1 MNVTE
6 LARHLR
12 VSPQELRDTLPRI
25 GFDIG
30 QRAIK
35 IDQRLAQRI
44 IKEWPR
50 LVRELKNREE
60 RERRQEEAVAAARAE
75 QRVAKIGSVVTI
87 KDLAN
92 GFGLPVNRILA
103 ELMKNGIF
111 ASLNEKIDADTA
123 MIIGSELGIEVV
135 VENAADNKNDE
146 VDLLEESRRNQ
157 GDQDGLEVRPPVI
170 VVMGHVDHGK
180 TKLLDAIRTTDVVAT
195 EAGGITQHIG
205 AYQITRKGKVV
216 TFIDTPGHE
225 AFTAMRK
232 RGARVA
238 DLAIL
243 VVAADDGVKPQTVE
257 AYRIIEE
264 AKIPFVVA
272 INKIDKPEANIE
284 KAKQELANQLNLLPE
299 DWGGKVVTC
308 PISAK
313 QRLGIEDLLDTI
325 LLLADLE
332 ESNRLANPGLEAIG
346 TIVESHVNKSE
357 GPVAT
362 VLVQN
367 GTLKIGDTLICNEQY
382 YGHVRALKN
391 YRGQNIEQA
400 GPSTP
405 VKIIGL
411 KATPEI
417 GDVVRVGQADRSN
430 KVKAAAKGHNQA
442 ITRVQDNGSF
452 GGKTINL
459 IVKTD
464 VFGSGEAIEESLL
477 KLNNEEV
484 AVRIIH
490 RSLGNI
496 TEGDITRAEA
506 NQARVIGFNVKAS
519 AQVEDLARGKEVVIE
534 QYEII
539 YDLINKIKK
548 EMQDLMQPE
557 IKRVDL
563 GRLKVLAV
571 FRFEGDGQ
579 VVGGKVLDGSIK
591 ADCQLEIVR
600 NKEIVGQGKLL
611 KLQSGRQDVSE
622 ILVDQEGGLQVGSQ
636 TIVEVG
642 DILQAYREDKLFKK
656 M

>member
-12 VSPQELRDTLPRI
+12 VSPQELRDILPRI

-60 RERRQEEAVAAARAE
+60 RERRQEEAVAAVRAE
-75 QRVAKIGSVVTI
+75 QRVVKIGSVVTI

-92 GFGLPVNRILA
+92 SFGLPVNRILA

-135 VENAADNKNDE
+135 VENAADNKKDE

-157 GDQDGLEVRPPVI
+157 GDQADLEVRPPVI

-243 VVAADDGVKPQTVE
+243 VVAADDGVKPQTIE

-284 KAKQELANQLNLLPE
+284 KAKQELANQLNLLAE
-299 DWGGKVVTC
+299 DWGGKVVIC

-332 ESNRLANPGLEAIG
+332 ESSRLANPKLEAIG
-346 TIVESHVNKSE
+346 TIIESHVNKSE

-382 YGHVRALKN
+382 YGRVRALKN
-391 YRGQNIEQA
+391 YRGQNIKQA

-430 KVKAAAKGHNQA
+430 KAKVATKSYNQA
-442 ITRVQDNGSF
+442 IT
-452 GGKTINL
+452 
-459 IVKTD
+459 
-464 VFGSGEAIEESLL
+464 
-477 KLNNEEV
+477 
-484 AVRIIH
+484 
-490 RSLGNI
+490 
-496 TEGDITRAEA
+496 
-506 NQARVIGFNVKAS
+506 GFMIM
-519 AQVEDLARGKEVVIE
+519 DHLA
-534 QYEII
+534 
-539 YDLINKIKK
+539 
-548 EMQDLMQPE
+548 
-557 IKRVDL
+557 
-563 GRLKVLAV
+563 
-571 FRFEGDGQ
+571 
-579 VVGGKVLDGSIK
+579 
-591 ADCQLEIVR
+591 
-600 NKEIVGQGKLL
+600 
-611 KLQSGRQDVSE
+611 GRQ
-622 ILVDQEGGLQVGSQ
+622 L
-636 TIVEVG
+636 T
-642 DILQAYREDKLFKK
+642 
-656 M
+656 

>member
-12 VSPQELRDTLPRI
+12 VSPQELRDTLPKI

-60 RERRQEEAVAAARAE
+60 RERRQEEAIAAARAE
-75 QRVAKIGSVVTI
+75 KRTAKISSIVTI

-92 GFGLPVNRILA
+92 VFNLPVNRILT

-135 VENAADNKNDE
+135 VDNEDQNQE
-146 VDLLEESRRNQ
+146 VDIIATIKQEQ
-157 GDQDGLEVRPPVI
+157 ADQEGLEVRSPVI

-205 AYQITRKGKVV
+205 AYQITRKDKKV

-232 RGARVA
+232 RGAKVA

-243 VVAADDGVKPQTVE
+243 VVAADDGIKPQTVE

-272 INKIDKPEANIE
+272 VNKIDKPEANLE
-284 KAKQELANQLNLLPE
+284 KVKQELASQLNLLAE
-299 DWGGKVVTC
+299 DWGGKVVIC
-308 PISAK
+308 PISA
-313 QRLGIEDLLDTI
+313 RDGIGIEELLDTI

-332 ESNRLANPGLEAIG
+332 ENNRLANPKAEAVG
-346 TIVESHVNKSE
+346 TIIESHVNKSE

-367 GTLKIGDTLICNEQY
+367 GTLRIGDTLICNDQY

-391 YRGQNIEQA
+391 YRGLNIEEA

-417 GDVVRVGQADRSN
+417 GDVVKVGEADRSN
-430 KVKAAAKGHNQA
+430 KVKAIAKGQNQA
-442 ITRVQDNGSF
+442 ITRIQDNGSF
-452 GGKTINL
+452 NGQTINL
-459 IVKTD
+459 IIKSD

-496 TEGDITRAEA
+496 AEGDINRAEA
-506 NQARVIGFNVKAS
+506 NQAKVIGFNVKTTP
-519 AQVEDLARGKEVVIE
+519 QVEDLARGKNVKIE
-534 QYEII
+534 KYQII
-539 YDLINKIKK
+539 YDLIDDIRK
-548 EMQDLMQPE
+548 EMQDLMKPE
-557 IKRVDL
+557 IRRTDL
-563 GRLKVLAV
+563 GRIKLLAV
-571 FRFEGDGQ
+571 FKQNGREQ
-579 VVGGKVLDGSIK
+579 IVGGRVLDGSVEMNTLFELIR
-591 ADCQLEIVR
+591 E
-600 NKEIVGQGKLL
+600 KENIGAGKLV
-611 KLQSGRQDVSE
+611 KLQSGKLDVKE
-622 ILVDQEGGLQVGSQ
+622 VQENQECGLQIESDE
-636 TIVEVG
+636 TLLAG
-642 DILQAYREDKLFKK
+642 DILKVYREDKIFKK

>member
-12 VSPQELRDTLPRI
+12 VSPQELRDILPRI

-60 RERRQEEAVAAARAE
+60 RERRQEEAVAAVRAE
-75 QRVAKIGSVVTI
+75 QRVVKIGSVVTI

-92 GFGLPVNRILA
+92 SFGLPVNRILA

-135 VENAADNKNDE
+135 VENAADNKKDE

-157 GDQDGLEVRPPVI
+157 GDQADLEVRPPVI

-284 KAKQELANQLNLLPE
+284 KAKQELANQLNLLAE
-299 DWGGKVVTC
+299 DWGGKVVIC

-332 ESNRLANPGLEAIG
+332 ESSRLANPKLEAIG
-346 TIVESHVNKSE
+346 TIIESHVNKSE

-382 YGHVRALKN
+382 YGRVRALKN
-391 YRGQNIEQA
+391 YRGQNIKQA

-430 KVKAAAKGHNQA
+430 KVKVATKSYNQA
-442 ITRVQDNGSF
+442 ITRVHDNGSF
-452 GGKTINL
+452 GGQTINL
-459 IVKTD
+459 IVKSD

-506 NQARVIGFNVKAS
+506 NQARIIGFNVKAS
-519 AQVEDLARGKEVVIE
+519 AQVEDLARSKEVVIE

-557 IKRVDL
+557 IRRVDL
-563 GRLKVLAV
+563 GRLKVLAI
-571 FRFEGDGQ
+571 FHFEGDGQ

-600 NKEIVGQGKLL
+600 NKEIIGQGKLL

-622 ILVDQEGGLQVGSQ
+622 ILVDQEGGLQVSSQ
-636 TIVEVG
+636 TTIEVG

>member
-12 VSPQELRDTLPRI
+12 VSPQELRDILPRI

-60 RERRQEEAVAAARAE
+60 RERRQEEAVAAVRAE
-75 QRVAKIGSVVTI
+75 QRVVKIGSVVTI

-92 GFGLPVNRILA
+92 SFGLPVNRILA

-135 VENAADNKNDE
+135 VENAADNKKDE

-157 GDQDGLEVRPPVI
+157 GDQADLEVRPPVI

-243 VVAADDGVKPQTVE
+243 VVAADDGVKPQTIE

-284 KAKQELANQLNLLPE
+284 KAKQELANQLNLLAE
-299 DWGGKVVTC
+299 DWGGKVVIC

-332 ESNRLANPGLEAIG
+332 ESSRLANPKLEAIG
-346 TIVESHVNKSE
+346 TIIESHVNKSE

-382 YGHVRALKN
+382 YGRVRALKN
-391 YRGQNIEQA
+391 YRGQNIKQA

-430 KVKAAAKGHNQA
+430 KVKVATKSYNQA
-442 ITRVQDNGSF
+442 ITRVHDNGSF
-452 GGKTINL
+452 GGQTINL
-459 IVKTD
+459 IVKSD

-506 NQARVIGFNVKAS
+506 NQARIIGFSVKAS
-519 AQVEDLARGKEVVIE
+519 AQVEDLARSKEVVIE

-557 IKRVDL
+557 IRRVDL
-563 GRLKVLAV
+563 GRLKVLAI
-571 FRFEGDGQ
+571 FHFEGDGQ

-600 NKEIVGQGKLL
+600 NKEIIGQGKLL

-622 ILVDQEGGLQVGSQ
+622 ILVDQEGGLQVSSQ
-636 TIVEVG
+636 TTIEVG

>member
-12 VSPQELRDTLPRI
+12 VSPQELRDILPRI

-60 RERRQEEAVAAARAE
+60 RERRQEEAVAAVRAE
-75 QRVAKIGSVVTI
+75 QRVVKIGSVVTI

-92 GFGLPVNRILA
+92 SFGLPVNRILA

-135 VENAADNKNDE
+135 VENAADNKKDE

-157 GDQDGLEVRPPVI
+157 GDQADLEVRPPVI

-243 VVAADDGVKPQTVE
+243 VVAADDGVKPQTIE

-284 KAKQELANQLNLLPE
+284 KAKQELANQLNLLAE
-299 DWGGKVVTC
+299 DWGGKVVIC

-332 ESNRLANPGLEAIG
+332 ESSRLANPKLEAIG
-346 TIVESHVNKSE
+346 TIIESHVNKSE

-382 YGHVRALKN
+382 YGRVRALKN
-391 YRGQNIEQA
+391 YRGQNIKQA

-405 VKIIGL
+405 FKIIGL

-430 KVKAAAKGHNQA
+430 KVKVATKSYNQA
-442 ITRVQDNGSF
+442 ITRVHDNGSF
-452 GGKTINL
+452 GGQTINL
-459 IVKTD
+459 IVKSD

-506 NQARVIGFNVKAS
+506 NQARIIGFSVKAS
-519 AQVEDLARGKEVVIE
+519 AQVEDLARSKEVVIE

-557 IKRVDL
+557 IRRVDL
-563 GRLKVLAV
+563 GRLKVLAI
-571 FRFEGDGQ
+571 FHFEGDGQ

-600 NKEIVGQGKLL
+600 NKEIIGQGKLL

-622 ILVDQEGGLQVGSQ
+622 ILVDQEGGLQVSSQ
-636 TIVEVG
+636 TTIEVG

>member
-92 GFGLPVNRILA
+92 SFGLPVNRILV

-111 ASLNEKIDADTA
+111 AALNERIDADTA
-123 MIIGSELGIEVV
+123 IIIGSELGIEVV
-135 VENAADNKNDE
+135 VENAADNKNNE

-157 GDQDGLEVRPPVI
+157 GDQDSLEVRPPVI

-232 RGARVA
+232 RGVRVA

-264 AKIPFVVA
+264 AKIPFIVA

-332 ESNRLANPGLEAIG
+332 ENNRLANPKLEAIG

-367 GTLKIGDTLICNEQY
+367 GTLKISDTLICNEQY

-391 YRGQNIEQA
+391 YRGQSIEQA

-405 VKIIGL
+405 IKIIGL

-417 GDVVRVGQADRSN
+417 GDIVRVGQADRSN
-430 KVKAAAKGHNQA
+430 KVKTAAKGHNQA
-442 ITRVQDNGSF
+442 ITRVQDNGLF

-496 TEGDITRAEA
+496 TEGDIIRAEA

-548 EMQDLMQPE
+548 EMQNLMQPE

-571 FRFEGDGQ
+571 FRFESDGQ

-591 ADCQLEIVR
+591 VDCQLEIVR
-600 NKEIVGQGKLL
+600 NKEIIGQGKLL

-622 ILVDQEGGLQVGSQ
+622 ILVDQEGGLQVDSQ

>member
-12 VSPQELRDTLPRI
+12 VSPQELRDMLPRI

-44 IKEWPR
+44 IREWPR

-60 RERRQEEAVAAARAE
+60 RERQQEEAVAIARAE

-92 GFGLPVNRILA
+92 AFGLPVNRILA

-135 VENAADNKNDE
+135 VENEAANKKSD
-146 VDLLEESRRNQ
+146 VDLLEEVKQTQAKQ
-157 GDQDGLEVRPPVI
+157 GGLSVRPPVI

-232 RGARVA
+232 RGAKVA

-299 DWGGKVVTC
+299 DWGGKIVIC

-313 QRLGIEDLLDTI
+313 QGLGIEDLLDTI
-325 LLLADLE
+325 LLLADME
-332 ESNRLANPGLEAIG
+332 EGSRMANPASEAIG

-367 GTLKIGDTLICNEQY
+367 GTLRVGDTLICNDQY
-382 YGHVRALKN
+382 YGRVRALKN
-391 YRGQNIEQA
+391 YRGQAIEEA

-417 GDVVRVGQADRSN
+417 GDVVRVGQAERSN
-430 KVKAAAKGHNQA
+430 KVKIAAKGHNQA
-442 ITRVQDNGSF
+442 ITRIQDNNSF
-452 GGKTINL
+452 NGKTVNL

-496 TEGDITRAEA
+496 TEGDIVRAEA
-506 NQARVIGFNVKAS
+506 NQARIIGFNVRIS
-519 AQVEDLARGKEVVIE
+519 APVEDLAREKGVVIE
-534 QYEII
+534 KYQII
-539 YDLINKIKK
+539 YDLINKVKK

-563 GRLKVLAV
+563 GRMKLLAI
-571 FRFEGDGQ
+571 FRHDGDDQ

-591 ADCQLEIVR
+591 SESLVDVIR
-600 NKEIVGQGKLL
+600 GKELIGHGKLL
-611 KLQSGRQDVSE
+611 KLQSGKQDVNE
-622 ILVDQEGGLQVGSQ
+622 ISVDQEGGLQVNSQ
-636 TIVEVG
+636 TVLEVG
-642 DILQAYREDKLFKK
+642 DILQAYREDKIFKK

>member
-50 LVRELKNREE
+50 LIRELKNREE
-60 RERRQEEAVAAARAE
+60 RERRQEEAIAIARAE
-75 QRVAKIGSVVTI
+75 KRSVKINSVVTI
-87 KDLAN
+87 KDLATA
-92 GFGLPVNRILA
+92 FGLPVNRILT

-111 ASLNEKIDADTA
+111 ASLNEKIDIDTA
-123 MIIGSELGIEVV
+123 MIIGSELGIEVA
-135 VENAADNKNDE
+135 AADETDE
-146 VDLLEESRRNQ
+146 GQEIDLLGDIKKKQANQ
-157 GDQDGLEVRPPVI
+157 SGLIARPPVI

-180 TKLLDAIRTTDVVAT
+180 TKLLDAIRRTDVIAT

-205 AYQITRKGKVV
+205 AYQIVRKNKTV
-216 TFIDTPGHE
+216 TFVDTPGHE

-232 RGARVA
+232 RGAKVA

-243 VVAADDGVKPQTVE
+243 VVAADDGVKPQTTE

-284 KAKQELANQLNLLPE
+284 KAKQELANQLGLLSE
-299 DWGGKVVTC
+299 DWGGKSVIC

-313 QRLGIEDLLDTI
+313 QDQGIDDLLDTI
-325 LLLADLE
+325 LLLAEME
-332 ESNRLANPGLEAIG
+332 EAERLADPTIEAIG
-346 TIVESHVNKSE
+346 TIIESHVDKSE

-367 GTLKIGDTLICNEQY
+367 GTLKIGDTLICNDQY
-382 YGHVRALKN
+382 YGRVRALKN
-391 YRGQNIEQA
+391 YRGQSINEA

-405 VKIIGL
+405 IKIIGL

-417 GDVVRVGQADRSN
+417 GDVVRVGEAERSN
-430 KVKAAAKGHNQA
+430 KIKTAAKGQNQA
-442 ITRVQDNGSF
+442 ITRIQDSDSF
-452 GGKTINL
+452 SGNTINL
-459 IVKTD
+459 IIKTD

-484 AVRIIH
+484 AVRVIH

-496 TEGDITRAEA
+496 TEGDIVRAEA
-506 NQARVIGFNVKAS
+506 NQARIIGFNVS
-519 AQVEDLARGKEVVIE
+519 VGAQVEDLAREKNIAIE
-534 QYEII
+534 KYQII

-548 EMQDLMQPE
+548 EMQDLMKPE

-563 GRLKVLAV
+563 GKIKLLAI
-571 FRFEGDGQ
+571 FKQEDEGQ
-579 VVGGKVLDGSIK
+579 IVGGKVIEGSVQS
-591 ADCQLEIVR
+591 DNLLEIIR
-600 NKEIVGQGKLL
+600 ESKMIGSGKIV
-611 KLQSGRQDVSE
+611 KLQAGRQDVSSV
-622 ILVDQEGGLQVGSQ
+622 LLDQECGLQIDSRETLQ
-636 TIVEVG
+636 IG
-642 DILQAYREDKLFKK
+642 DVLLIYREDKIFRK

>member
-1 MNVTE
+1 
-6 LARHLR
+6 
-12 VSPQELRDTLPRI
+12 
-25 GFDIG
+25 
-30 QRAIK
+30 
-35 IDQRLAQRI
+35 
-44 IKEWPR
+44 
-50 LVRELKNREE
+50 
-60 RERRQEEAVAAARAE
+60 
-75 QRVAKIGSVVTI
+75 
-87 KDLAN
+87 
-92 GFGLPVNRILA
+92 
-103 ELMKNGIF
+103 
-111 ASLNEKIDADTA
+111 
-123 MIIGSELGIEVV
+123 
-135 VENAADNKNDE
+135 
-146 VDLLEESRRNQ
+146 
-157 GDQDGLEVRPPVI
+157 
-170 VVMGHVDHGK
+170 
-180 TKLLDAIRTTDVVAT
+180 
-195 EAGGITQHIG
+195 
-205 AYQITRKGKVV
+205 
-216 TFIDTPGHE
+216 
-225 AFTAMRK
+225 
-232 RGARVA
+232 
-238 DLAIL
+238 
-243 VVAADDGVKPQTVE
+243 
-257 AYRIIEE
+257 
-264 AKIPFVVA
+264 VVA

-571 FRFEGDGQ
+571 FRFEGDGE

>member
-12 VSPQELRDTLPRI
+12 VSPQELLDMLPRI
-25 GFDIG
+25 GFDVG

-44 IKEWPR
+44 IREWPR
-50 LVRELKNREE
+50 LTRELKNREE
-60 RERRQEEAVAAARAE
+60 RERSQEEAVAIARAE

-92 GFGLPVNRILA
+92 AFGLPVNRILA

-111 ASLNEKIDADTA
+111 ASLNEKIDAETA
-123 MIIGSELGIEVV
+123 MIIGNELGIEVV
-135 VENAADNKNDE
+135 INNETESENCGL
-146 VDLLEESRRNQ
+146 DLLEEVKQTQAKQ
-157 GDQDGLEVRPPVI
+157 GGLSVRPPVI

-232 RGARVA
+232 RGAKIA

-299 DWGGKVVTC
+299 DWGGKIIVC

-313 QRLGIEDLLDTI
+313 QSLGIEDLLDTI

-332 ESNRLANPGLEAIG
+332 EEKRMANPDTDAIG

-367 GTLKIGDTLICNEQY
+367 GTLKIGDTLICNDQY

-391 YRGQNIEQA
+391 YRGQNIVEA

-411 KATPEI
+411 KITPEI
-417 GDVVRVGQADRSN
+417 GDVVRVGQAERNN
-430 KVKAAAKGHNQA
+430 KIKMVAKSHNQA
-442 ITRVQDNGSF
+442 ITKIQDNSSF
-452 GGKTINL
+452 SGKTINL
-459 IVKTD
+459 IIKTD

-484 AVRIIH
+484 AVNIIH

-496 TEGDITRAEA
+496 TEGDIVRAEE
-506 NQARVIGFNVKAS
+506 NQAKIIGFNVRTNG
-519 AQVEDLARGKEVVIE
+519 QVEDLARENGVIIE
-534 QYEII
+534 KYQII

-557 IKRVDL
+557 IKRVNL
-563 GRLKVLAV
+563 GRIKLLAI
-571 FRFEGDGQ
+571 FRFASDDQ
-579 VVGGKVLDGSIK
+579 VVGGKVLDGSVKSDSLIDIIR
-591 ADCQLEIVR
+591 A
-600 NKEIVGQGKLL
+600 KEIVGHGKLL
-611 KLQSGRQDVSE
+611 KLQAGRQDVNE
-622 ILVDQEGGLQVGSQ
+622 ILVDQEGGLQIKSQ
-636 TIVEVG
+636 TVLEVG
-642 DILQAYREDKLFKK
+642 DILQAYREDKIFKK